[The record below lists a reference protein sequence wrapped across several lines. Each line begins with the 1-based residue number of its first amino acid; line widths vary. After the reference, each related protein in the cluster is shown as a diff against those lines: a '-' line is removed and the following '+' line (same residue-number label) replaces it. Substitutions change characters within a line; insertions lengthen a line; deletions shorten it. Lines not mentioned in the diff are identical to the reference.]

1 MQADLFIVQ
10 PASRKEKKE
19 LINDTIYTP
28 HYLIVLLVTLF
39 SFGYMHKNLF
49 MSIQETLKKRILVI
63 DGAMGTMIQR
73 HKLTEADYR
82 GTRFADWHS
91 DLKGNND
98 LLCITQPAIVTGIH
112 LQYLEAGADI
122 VETNTFSSTSI
133 AMADYDMQ
141 SLAYELNVA
150 AAKCV
155 QEAINQYK
163 SKHPNATEKYIAGSI
178 GPLNKTLSLSPDV
191 NNPGFRAVTFDEVVV
206 AYTEQIR
213 GLVDGGVD
221 IILIE
226 TIFDTLNAKAAIFAV
241 KEYFRKEGKPELP
254 MMISGTITDASGRTL
269 SGQTLSAF
277 YTSVEHAKPL
287 SVGLNCA
294 LGAQEMRSH
303 IEELSQIASCYT
315 SAYPNAGLPNAMG
328 EYDEEP
334 HQTAHF
340 IEEWAKNK
348 FVNIVGGCCGT
359 TPDHIKHMADNV
371 KNITPRA
378 LPILDP
384 TI

>member
-1 MQADLFIVQ
+1 
-10 PASRKEKKE
+10 
-19 LINDTIYTP
+19 
-28 HYLIVLLVTLF
+28 
-39 SFGYMHKNLF
+39 MHKNLF

-82 GTRFADWHS
+82 GSRFANWPS

-98 LLCITQPAIVTGIH
+98 LLCITQPAIITGIH

-122 VETNTFSSTSI
+122 IETNTFSSTSI

-141 SLAYELNVA
+141 DLAYELNVA

-155 QEAINQYK
+155 KDAITQYK
-163 SKHPNATEKYIAGSI
+163 SKHPNATDKYIAGSI

-191 NNPGFRAVTFDEVVV
+191 NNPGFRAVTFDEVVI

-221 IILIE
+221 VILIE

-241 KEYFRKEGKPELP
+241 KEFFRKLGKPELP
-254 MMISGTITDASGRTL
+254 IMISGTITDASGRTL
-269 SGQTLSAF
+269 SGQTLAAF
-277 YTSVEHAKPL
+277 YTSVAHAKPL

-303 IEELSQIASCYT
+303 IEELAQIATCYT

-328 EYDEEP
+328 EYDEAP

-359 TPDHIKHMADNV
+359 TPDHIKHIADNV
-371 KNITPRA
+371 KNLTPRL

>member
-1 MQADLFIVQ
+1 
-10 PASRKEKKE
+10 
-19 LINDTIYTP
+19 
-28 HYLIVLLVTLF
+28 
-39 SFGYMHKNLF
+39 
-49 MSIQETLKKRILVI
+49 MSIQEKLKKRILI
-63 DGAMGTMIQR
+63 IYCAMGTMIQR

-82 GTRFADWHS
+82 GTRFANWPS
-91 DLKGNND
+91 DVKGNND

-112 LQYLEAGADI
+112 LQYIEAGADI
-122 VETNTFSSTSI
+122 IETNTFSSTSI

-141 SLAYELNVA
+141 DLAYELNIA
-150 AAKCV
+150 AAKCAR
-155 QEAINQYK
+155 EAITQYK
-163 SKHPNATEKYIAGSI
+163 SKHPNATEKYIAGAI

-191 NNPGFRAVTFDEVVV
+191 NNPGFRAVTFDEVVI

-221 IILIE
+221 VILIE

-241 KEYFRKEGKPELP
+241 KEFFRKLGKPELP
-254 MMISGTITDASGRTL
+254 IMISGTITDASGRTL
-269 SGQTLSAF
+269 SGQTLAAF
-277 YTSVEHAKPL
+277 YTSVAHAKPL

-303 IEELSQIASCYT
+303 IEELAQIAICYT

-328 EYDEEP
+328 EYDEAP
-334 HQTAHF
+334 HQTAQF

-359 TPDHIKHMADNV
+359 TPDHIKHIADNV
-371 KNITPRA
+371 KNITPRS

>member
-1 MQADLFIVQ
+1 
-10 PASRKEKKE
+10 
-19 LINDTIYTP
+19 
-28 HYLIVLLVTLF
+28 
-39 SFGYMHKNLF
+39 
-49 MSIQETLKKRILVI
+49 MSIQENLKKRILII

-82 GTRFADWHS
+82 GTRFANWPS
-91 DLKGNND
+91 DVKGNND

-112 LQYLEAGADI
+112 LQYIEAGADI
-122 VETNTFSSTSI
+122 IETNTFSSTSI

-141 SLAYELNVA
+141 DLAYELNIA
-150 AAKCV
+150 AAKCAR
-155 QEAINQYK
+155 EAITQYK
-163 SKHPNATEKYIAGSI
+163 SKHPNATEKYIAGAI

-191 NNPGFRAVTFDEVVV
+191 NNPGFRAVTFDEVVI

-221 IILIE
+221 VILIE

-241 KEYFRKEGKPELP
+241 KEFFRKLGKPELP
-254 MMISGTITDASGRTL
+254 IMISGTITDASGRTL
-269 SGQTLSAF
+269 SGQTLAAF
-277 YTSVEHAKPL
+277 YTSVAHAKPL

-303 IEELSQIASCYT
+303 IEELAQIAICYT

-328 EYDEEP
+328 EYDEAP
-334 HQTAHF
+334 HQTAQF

-359 TPDHIKHMADNV
+359 TPDHIKHIADNV
-371 KNITPRA
+371 KNITPRS